1 MRKIRLQWYRYV
13 RRGDREEDIRMV
25 AEMRIQGMRNRGRP
39 KKRWMD
45 TEKDEMLRWGLLDE
59 DADYRVS

>member
-1 MRKIRLQWYRYV
+1 MRRIRLQWYRYV
-13 RRGDREEDIRMV
+13 RREEDIRMV
-25 AEMRIQGMRNRGRP
+25 AEMRIQGMRKRGRP

>member
-1 MRKIRLQWYRYV
+1 MRRIRLQWYRYV

-25 AEMRIQGMRNRGRP
+25 AEMRIQGMRKRGRP

>member
-1 MRKIRLQWYRYV
+1 MRRIRLKWYRYV

-25 AEMRIQGMRNRGRP
+25 AEMRIQGMRKRGRP